1 MGKSIVQK
9 IMEAHLVSGTLT
21 PGSEVALS
29 IDHTLIHD
37 ATGQMA
43 LLQFEALGIPRVKTK
58 RSVTYTDHNILQIG
72 FENMDD
78 HVFLASASRKF
89 GLYYS
94 RAGNGICHQVN
105 LERFSIPGDTLLG
118 ADSHTTTAGGV
129 GMLAIGAGGL
139 DLAVAMAGAP
149 FHMSMPEVL
158 KVELIG
164 ELPPWSSAKDVI
176 LEILRRLTVSGGR
189 GKIMEFTGPGI
200 KTLNA
205 TERATIANMSIETG
219 AFTAIFPSDEVT
231 RRYFIAQNREG
242 EWREIQADPDAS
254 YDEEMV
260 VDLSSIEP
268 MIARPHSP
276 DNVVPVK
283 LEEGRTVDQVA
294 IGSCTNSSLE
304 DMLKVAAILR
314 GKFVPPHVSL
324 IVAPGSRQVLRDLT
338 AYGALADLLSAGARL
353 VETACGFC
361 NGIGQAPRSRG
372 VSLRTSN
379 RNFPGR
385 SGTADAD
392 LYLVSPETASASAIH
407 GRITDPRILGKRI
420 EVRLPE
426 QFMVDDQMIVRP
438 APEGVEVEII
448 RGPNIAPL
456 PQLEPLPEELEG
468 ELLLTLGDNVT
479 TDDILPAGAHIL
491 SLRANVPAISRYVF
505 SRIDPGFAD
514 RAQADGVGFIMS
526 GENYGQGSSREHA
539 ALAPR
544 YLGIRVVITNSYA
557 RIHRDNLINFGILP
571 LEFKH
576 EEDQMRFSPGD
587 RLRIR
592 DLHNLLRDGRRIP
605 LENATQGFVIET
617 YVNLSARLRGILL
630 AGGLLAYTQE
640 KGKLEARENQARA

>member
-1 MGKSIVQK
+1 MGKNIFQK
-9 IMEAHLVSGTLT
+9 IMDTHLVSGDLIA
-21 PGSEVALS
+21 GNEVGIS
-29 IDHTLIHD
+29 IDSTLIHD

-43 LLQFEALGIPRVKTK
+43 LLQFEALGIPRVETK

-139 DLAVAMAGAP
+139 DVAVAMAGAP

-158 KVELIG
+158 NVELMG

-176 LEILRRLTVSGGR
+176 LEIMRRLTVSGGR
-189 GKIMEFTGPGI
+189 GKIMEFTGPGV
-200 KTLNA
+200 KSLSA

-324 IVAPGSRQVLRDLT
+324 IIAPGSRQVLRDLT
-338 AYGALADLLSAGARL
+338 ASGALADMLAAGARL

-361 NGIGQAPRSRG
+361 NGVGQAPRSGG

-385 SGTADAD
+385 SGTADAN

-407 GRITDPRILGKRI
+407 GGITDPRILGKPI

-426 QFMVDDQMIVRP
+426 QFMVDDQMIVPP

-468 ELLLTLGDNVT
+468 VLLLTLGDNVT

-505 SRIDPGFAD
+505 SRIDPHFAD
-514 RAQADGVGFIMS
+514 RAKAVGVGFIVA
-526 GENYGQGSSREHA
+526 GKNYGQGSSREHA
-539 ALAPR
+539 ALGPR
-544 YLGIRVVITNSYA
+544 YLGVRAVIARSYA
-557 RIHRDNLINFGILP
+557 RIHRANLINFGIMP
-571 LEFKH
+571 LEFVH

-592 DLHNLLRDGRRIP
+592 DLHNLLRDGRRIA

-617 YVNLSARLRGILL
+617 YMNLSARLRGILL
-630 AGGLLAYTQE
+630 AGGLLAYTRE
-640 KGKLEARENQARA
+640 KGKLEARENQVRA